1 MIKGD
6 LLMKSVLKTLGISLV
21 AVGGLAISNATVAA
35 DGGALYTSKLCATC
49 HGADAKTPI
58 QPIYP
63 KLAGQNAAY
72 LVAQTKDIKD
82 KKRTNG
88 QTGTMVPF
96 TMSLTDDDI
105 TAISEW
111 IAAQPAQ

>member
-1 MIKGD
+1 MRSI
-6 LLMKSVLKTLGISLV
+6 LKTLGIGLV
-21 AVGGLAISNATVAA
+21 AISGLAISNVTVAA
-35 DGGALYTSKLCATC
+35 DGGTLYTQKLCNTC

-63 KLAGQNAAY
+63 KLAGQNAEY
-72 LVAQTKDIKD
+72 LAAQTKDIKD

-88 QTGTMVPF
+88 QSGTMVPF

-105 TAISEW
+105 KAISEW
-111 IAAQPAQ
+111 IAAQPVQ

>member
-1 MIKGD
+1 MR
-6 LLMKSVLKTLGISLV
+6 SVLKTLGIGLV
-21 AVGGLAISNATVAA
+21 AVSGLAISNVTVAA
-35 DGGALYTSKLCATC
+35 DGGALYTSKLCNTC

-63 KLAGQNAAY
+63 KLAGQNAEY
-72 LVAQTKDIKD
+72 LIAQTKDIKD

-105 TAISEW
+105 KAISEW